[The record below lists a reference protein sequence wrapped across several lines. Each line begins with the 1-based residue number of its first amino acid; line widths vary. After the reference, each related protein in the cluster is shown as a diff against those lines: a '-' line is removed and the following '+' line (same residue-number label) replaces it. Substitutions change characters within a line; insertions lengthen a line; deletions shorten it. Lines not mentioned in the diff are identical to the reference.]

1 MDKNFSELIEYLDDK
16 FSGVDKKFSGVD
28 GKLVDLDGKI
38 EELKENKADKSD
50 INELMSTID
59 AYAKKADT
67 YFQEMVM
74 LAHKVDRHE
83 KWFQQIADKLGIKLE
98 Y

>member
-1 MDKNFSELIEYLDDK
+1 MLTQEDI
-16 FSGVDKKFSGVD
+16 
-28 GKLVDLDGKI
+28 KLMEKAFAT
-38 EELKENKADKSD
+38 KADLEIFKESILEVLSD
-50 INELMSTID
+50 LQGSVD

-74 LAHKVDRHE
+74 LSHKIDRHE
-83 KWFQQIADKLGIKLE
+83 KWLMAMAEKLGMKLE

>member
-1 MDKNFSELIEYLDDK
+1 MDKDFSEIIEYLD
-16 FSGVDKKFSGVD
+16 KKFSETDQKLIELDEGVKD
-28 GKLVDLDGKI
+28 VREKMVTKEEFNDLQI
-38 EELKENKADKSD
+38 AV
-50 INELMSTID
+50 D

-74 LAHKVDRHE
+74 LSHKVDRHE
-83 KWFQQIADKLGIKLE
+83 KWFQQIAEKLGMKLE